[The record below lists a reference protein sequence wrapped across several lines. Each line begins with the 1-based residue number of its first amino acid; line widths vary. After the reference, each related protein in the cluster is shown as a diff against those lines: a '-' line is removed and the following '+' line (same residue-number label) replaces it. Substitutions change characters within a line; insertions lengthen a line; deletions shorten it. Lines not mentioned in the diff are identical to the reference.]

1 MKKFS
6 LQVSLAAV
14 LVLAAIGSAAAQS
27 GFIAQTFVFDPGH
40 LGISDSQWQPGTGL
54 PDAGKSNHGLF
65 LTKFGPTAAL
75 AASGASIKGVNGIT
89 LSTLG
94 FDVRNDGWCGAGAP
108 RYNVTLADGTGFY
121 FFFGCAYGIHTPVAG
136 FPSWTRVR
144 FTDADAFPADGVS
157 AWPGFGTA
165 EVAAIDLIFD
175 EGTDVGPGFTFVDN
189 LAINNTL
196 IGKPGNAK

>member
-6 LQVSLAAV
+6 LQVSLAAG

-27 GFIAQTFVFDPGH
+27 GFVAQTFVFDPGH

-65 LTKFGPTAAL
+65 LTKFGPTGAL

-108 RYNVTLADGTGFY
+108 
-121 FFFGCAYGIHTPVAG
+121 
-136 FPSWTRVR
+136 
-144 FTDADAFPADGVS
+144 
-157 AWPGFGTA
+157 
-165 EVAAIDLIFD
+165 
-175 EGTDVGPGFTFVDN
+175 
-189 LAINNTL
+189 
-196 IGKPGNAK
+196 